1 MGANEGVCWWNK
13 FDDSDDDEDD
23 SGEED
28 DDDDDAAAATDDDE
42 RLHQWWRSLM
52 MAMWPMM
59 NLSLNLMLTMM
70 FKVVARFI
78 QESLDWIL
86 TLLRSLPFV
95 TSLMSDKV

>member
-23 SGEED
+23 SGEEN
-28 DDDDDAAAATDDDE
+28 DDDAAADDDE